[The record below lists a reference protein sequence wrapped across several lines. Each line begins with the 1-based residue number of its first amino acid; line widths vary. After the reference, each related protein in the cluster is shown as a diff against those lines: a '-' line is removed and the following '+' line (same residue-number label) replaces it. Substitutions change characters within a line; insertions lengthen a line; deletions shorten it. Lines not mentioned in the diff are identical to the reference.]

1 MGNWLYF
8 SKNWIIT
15 YNYVLKLDIHYN
27 FSFLSRNYSFFFFS
41 GIVSLRLSNL
51 SIIIKLQLSRQ
62 HTFDSFLVTRLS
74 LSNSTNHVIYSVFFF
89 FSIQANQMK
98 SRKEEFTCC
107 LRLFFPILFLHNVI
121 SPFAETTEL
130 LKWKQDKNN
139 FEMRIL
145 LLGSVKC
152 KNRDLIRYI
161 KVALSK
167 VLSVHMKYILW
178 AYHIREPAG
187 LMYGRSSHMYNI
199 KPILSSIIT
208 NQKANIVLE
217 DYQGFWG
224 SLSYLQI

>member
-1 MGNWLYF
+1 M
-8 SKNWIIT
+8 
-15 YNYVLKLDIHYN
+15 
-27 FSFLSRNYSFFFFS
+27 
-41 GIVSLRLSNL
+41 
-51 SIIIKLQLSRQ
+51 
-62 HTFDSFLVTRLS
+62 
-74 LSNSTNHVIYSVFFF
+74 
-89 FSIQANQMK
+89 
-98 SRKEEFTCC
+98 
-107 LRLFFPILFLHNVI
+107 HNVI

-167 VLSVHMKYILW
+167 VLSVHMKYIYCDLW

-199 KPILSSIIT
+199 KAILSSIIT
-208 NQKANIVLE
+208 ILTTWNVPRNYYLDFNNVVE
-217 DYQGFWG
+217 GFAKYADRDKQ
-224 SLSYLQI
+224 SPTRKLI